1 MGLVLTCCLLSA
13 APAAPAASGALSE
26 SCTVMEPNSAIEV
39 SSTLDTDLPASM
51 PLGASAKVT
60 TTASVT
66 IPETVTAFAY
76 TSLGAR
82 TVDGLAQFETDLT
95 GPGLT
100 NVSGTIA
107 KTTVP
112 PTGALTVQLTG
123 LPQTFTPAAV
133 GLKIVK
139 GYVYLTALRFHDAA
153 DHTDQLIVVC
163 SVKATNPAQDTTID
177 TVSVVAPAQA
187 TTTVV
192 SATYGKRA
200 TLLKTRIAVT
210 NSSGT
215 AATGKVVLTIRRGK
229 VKVRTARV
237 RLRSG
242 VASRAF
248 KGISHPGEYLVVAR
262 YKGSPTSEAS
272 HGKARITVP

>member
-1 MGLVLTCCLLSA
+1 
-13 APAAPAASGALSE
+13 
-26 SCTVMEPNSAIEV
+26 MEPNLAIEV
-39 SSTLDTDLPASM
+39 SATLDTDLPASM
-51 PLGASAKVT
+51 PLGASATVT

-66 IPETVTAFAY
+66 IPESVTSFAY

-100 NVSGTIA
+100 NVSGTIT

-112 PTGALTVQLTG
+112 PTGTLTVQLTG
-123 LPQTFTPAAV
+123 LPQTFTASAV
-133 GLKIVK
+133 GSKIVR

-153 DHTDQLIVVC
+153 DHSDQMIVVC

-187 TTTVV
+187 TTTAVR
-192 SATYGKRA
+192 ATYGKRA
-200 TLLKTRIAVT
+200 RLLKTRIAVT
-210 NSSGT
+210 NSGGT
-215 AATGKVVLTIRRGK
+215 AAAGEVVLTIRRGK
-229 VKVRTARV
+229 VKVRAARV
-237 RLRSG
+237 TLRSG

-248 KGISHPGEYLVVAR
+248 KGITQPGHYLVVAR
-262 YKGSPTSEAS
+262 YKGSPTSKAS
-272 HGKARITVP
+272 HGKVRITVP